1 MPTFKCY
8 SVKKDKDFIQADA
21 RERTIQ
27 PVVEDAKEFI
37 IDTLKERGQMEVSE
51 LDELAKV
58 TGISA
63 HAMKEAKTALK
74 KEHTTHTW
82 SIGYGKDKSFI
93 LPLKPLRNP
102 PNKEKILIL

>member
-1 MPTFKCY
+1 
-8 SVKKDKDFIQADA
+8 
-21 RERTIQ
+21 
-27 PVVEDAKEFI
+27 
-37 IDTLKERGQMEVSE
+37 MEVSE

-82 SIGYGKDKSFI
+82 SIGYGKDKKFYIS
-93 LPLKPLRNP
+93 LKDP
-102 PNKEKILIL
+102 EKPAE